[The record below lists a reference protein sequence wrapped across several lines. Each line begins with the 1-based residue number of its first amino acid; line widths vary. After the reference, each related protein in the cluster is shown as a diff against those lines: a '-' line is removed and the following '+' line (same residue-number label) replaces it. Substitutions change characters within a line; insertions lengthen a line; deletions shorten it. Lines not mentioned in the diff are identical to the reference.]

1 VPGEVADRLSMRHAA
16 VCARIAAACAR
27 AGRSAADVGL
37 VAVTKGVAPEVVR
50 AAAALGIRRFGESY
64 GQEAERKRI
73 ALADVPALEWH
84 FIGRVQRNKAAT
96 IAASVLVHSVA
107 DARVGAALDREG
119 GRRGVP
125 VRALV
130 QVNVA
135 GEASK
140 AGVSPAELAPLL
152 AELRAHRWL
161 RVEGLMTIPPPLGGE
176 AVRPFFAALRVL
188 RDRQTRADELRE
200 LSMGMSGDFEIA
212 VEEGATLV
220 RVGTALF
227 GARKEAV

>member
-1 VPGEVADRLSMRHAA
+1 
-16 VCARIAAACAR
+16 
-27 AGRSAADVGL
+27 
-37 VAVTKGVAPEVVR
+37 
-50 AAAALGIRRFGESY
+50 
-64 GQEAERKRI
+64 
-73 ALADVPALEWH
+73 
-84 FIGRVQRNKAAT
+84 
-96 IAASVLVHSVA
+96 
-107 DARVGAALDREG
+107 
-119 GRRGVP
+119 VP